1 MTEPDDL
8 ERARQE
14 LGEPDALFQISPS
27 WFRTKLL
34 VGLALV
40 AVGVAAFGV
49 WGAVGWKG
57 FHAFAHFVFW
67 PLGTG
72 VALLVNLYRQRG
84 LCVLVY
90 PTGLLRLRHGEVES
104 FPWDE
109 IAEIRLKTQKVE
121 TVVLVRGPD
130 GQPVGCWLPAEV
142 PDVQVW
148 NAGLTVVRADGATA
162 HFSPVLTG
170 YADLAEEVQR
180 RSFLPLWKAATAR
193 FHVGRVLSFG
203 KLEVS
208 LLGVHSGGKVLP
220 WSEVGKLTITQGQ
233 LTVGHK
239 RKWLPFV
246 VVKPAAEVPNP
257 HVLFALAAYA
267 TEAARGP
274 EPEPEPDSDS

>member
-8 ERARQE
+8 ARARQE

-34 VGLALV
+34 VGLALI
-40 AVGVAAFGV
+40 AVGLLGFAL

-57 FHAFAHFVFW
+57 FHVFAHFVFW

-84 LCVLVY
+84 LFVLIY
-90 PTGLLRLRHGEVES
+90 PTGLLRLRQGEVES

-109 IAEIRLKTQKVE
+109 VAEVRLKTQKVE

-130 GQPVGCWLPAEV
+130 GVPVGCWLPAEV
-142 PDVQVW
+142 PSAQVW
-148 NAGLTVVRADGATA
+148 TAGLTVVRVDGAA
-162 HFSPVLTG
+162 VHFSPVLAG
-170 YADLAEEVQR
+170 YAELAEEVQR
-180 RSFLPLWKAATAR
+180 RSFPPLWRDA
-193 FHVGRVLSFG
+193 VGRFNDGRMLAFG

-208 LLGVHSGGKVLP
+208 LLGIHFAGKVLP
-220 WSEVGKLTITQGQ
+220 WPEFGKLTVAQGG
-233 LTVGHK
+233 LTVAHK
-239 RKWLPFV
+239 RKWLPFAL
-246 VVKPAAEVPNP
+246 VKPAAEVPNP

-267 TEAARGP
+267 AGGP
-274 EPEPEPDSDS
+274 AEPGAESDDES